1 MKTVIIALIIILSVA
16 FAYADI
22 VILVP
27 KILPQVKYVDPKNP
41 TQEEIDAME
50 LYQERIDNYALVK
63 DWLEKN
69 IKFNGSYKELINW
82 RIAPTWLKG
91 NDEYML
97 FVLKGRQMPNS
108 EANPAAIL
116 GGLNALHAQKEL
128 DFTATDNVEEWLKN
142 NGYTRREIE

>member
-27 KILPQVKYVDPKNP
+27 KILPQVKYADPENP

-50 LYQERIDNYALVK
+50 LYQERVDNYAPIK
-63 DWLEKN
+63 DWFEKN
-69 IKFNGSYKELINW
+69 VALNGSYKELINW
-82 RIAPTWLKG
+82 RIAPIWLKG

>member
-27 KILPQVKYVDPKNP
+27 KILPQVKYADKENP
-41 TQEEIDAME
+41 TQKEIDAME
-50 LYQERIDNYALVK
+50 LYQERVDNYALIK

-69 IKFNGSYKELINW
+69 VTLNGKYKELIDW
-82 RIAPTWLKG
+82 KKAPTWLKG
-91 NDEYML
+91 DDEYML

-108 EANPAAIL
+108 KANPAAIL
-116 GGLNALHAQKEL
+116 GGLNSLHAKKEF